1 MEPNNTKNMADISLS
16 EAVNAYLKK
25 LHNDPSIPESNNEP
39 RDATTLPETSNKAEY
54 ETTASLTDIQI
65 ERIRAPL
72 LKELEKLCNAVPDP
86 EAYDDSGFDSPINK
100 DRFENHL
107 DHKQNL
113 IYKRTDTWDRQPV
126 EVGLLIPKGIDW
138 SKNVGILVK
147 WHGGALVSIS
157 YLLTICHDTYIHL
170 SINISQLR
178 FCFLKKK
185 GKTERKHLV

>member
-1 MEPNNTKNMADISLS
+1 MEPNDRKNMADISLS
-16 EAVNAYLKK
+16 EALNAYLKK
-25 LHNDPSIPESNNEP
+25 LHNDPSIPETNGTTTLPEPNNIP
-39 RDATTLPETSNKAEY
+39 RDATTLSETSNKAEN
-54 ETTASLTDIQI
+54 ETNTSITDAEI

-72 LKELEKLCNAVPDP
+72 LKELDKLCNAVPDP

-107 DHKQNL
+107 DHKQTL
-113 IYKRTDTWDRQPV
+113 IYKWTDTWDRQPV

-157 YLLTICHDTYIHL
+157 YLLAISHDTIH
-170 SINISQLR
+170 
-178 FCFLKKK
+178 
-185 GKTERKHLV
+185 TY